1 MEGCILLS
9 AIFLAA
15 FVCPTG
21 DSGEAARE
29 FPKASLSSAA
39 FFSAAAACFGSIYF
53 LFSEMKQPRSMAASS
68 TMPGAAANAA
78 PSAFISL

>member
-39 FFSAAAACFGSIYF
+39 FFSAAAACFGSIFF
-53 LFSEMKQPRSMAASS
+53 LF
-68 TMPGAAANAA
+68 
-78 PSAFISL
+78 

>member
-1 MEGCILLS
+1 MLS

-39 FFSAAAACFGSIYF
+39 FFLGGRGLLRVDLLLVLGDEAAAVDGGLEHHAG
-53 LFSEMKQPRSMAASS
+53 R
-68 TMPGAAANAA
+68 AANAA